1 MFRQPKFNG
10 QKLKATSGRG
20 NGTNYVTP
28 GGERVKLSDKCM
40 ALVQDRDEALAQDRD
55 DSVKVKENYGFMP
68 MPERSIHWIGRPPN
82 KDDRPTNTNIR
93 TEGPRPANGGKRF
106 K

>member
-28 GGERVKLSDKCM
+28 SGERAKLSDRRM
-40 ALVQDRDEALAQDRD
+40 ARAQDRD
-55 DSVKVKENYGFMP
+55 DSAHEKEDYGFMP
-68 MPERSIHWIGRPPN
+68 MPEREIHWVGRPAN
-82 KDDRPTNTNIR
+82 RDNRPTNRDNR
-93 TEGPRPANGGKRF
+93 TEGPRPANGGKSF

>member
-28 GGERVKLSDKCM
+28 SGERAKLSDRRM
-40 ALVQDRDEALAQDRD
+40 ARAQDRD
-55 DSVKVKENYGFMP
+55 DSAHDKEDHGYMVTP
-68 MPERSIHWIGRPPN
+68 MRELQWLGSPANRDN
-82 KDDRPTNTNIR
+82 RPTNRDNR
-93 TEGPRPANGGKRF
+93 TDGPRPANGGKSF

>member
-28 GGERVKLSDKCM
+28 SGERVKISDKRM
-40 ALVQDRDEALAQDRD
+40 ARVQDCD
-55 DSVKVKENYGFMP
+55 DSAHIKEDYGFMETP
-68 MPERSIHWIGRPPN
+68 MRELQWLGRPAN
-82 KDDRPTNTNIR
+82 RDDRPTNTNNR
-93 TEGPRPANGGKRF
+93 TEGPRPANGGKSF

>member
-28 GGERVKLSDKCM
+28 SGERAKISDRRM
-40 ALVQDRDEALAQDRD
+40 ARVQDCD
-55 DSVKVKENYGFMP
+55 DSAHVKEDYGFMP
-68 MPERSIHWIGRPPN
+68 MPEREIQWVGRPAN
-82 KDDRPTNTNIR
+82 RDDRPTNTDNR
-93 TEGPRPANGGKRF
+93 TEGPRPANGGKSF

>member
-20 NGTNYVTP
+20 NGTNYTTSS
-28 GGERVKLSDKCM
+28 GERVKLSDKRM
-40 ALVQDRDEALAQDRD
+40 ARVQDCD
-55 DSVKVKENYGFMP
+55 DSAHVKEDYDFMETP
-68 MPERSIHWIGRPPN
+68 MRELQWLGSPANR
-82 KDDRPTNTNIR
+82 DDRPTNTDIR
-93 TEGPRPANGGKRF
+93 TEGPRPANGGKSF

>member
-28 GGERVKLSDKCM
+28 SGERVKLSDRRM
-40 ALVQDRDEALAQDRD
+40 ARVQDSD
-55 DSVKVKENYGFMP
+55 DSAHVKEDHDFMVTP
-68 MPERSIHWIGRPPN
+68 MRELQWLGSPANRDN
-82 KDDRPTNTNIR
+82 RPTNRDNR
-93 TEGPRPANGGKRF
+93 TDGPRPANGGKSF